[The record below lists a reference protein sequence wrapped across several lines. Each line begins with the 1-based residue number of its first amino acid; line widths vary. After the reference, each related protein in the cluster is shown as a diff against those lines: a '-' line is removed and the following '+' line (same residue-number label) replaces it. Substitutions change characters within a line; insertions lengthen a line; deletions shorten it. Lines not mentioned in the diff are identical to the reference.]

1 MLSLLDALLAV
12 EDFTFAEE
20 QLNYPIVNVLPASVT
35 GPILS
40 LFERSIQFD
49 ARNTSGWWGYGR
61 TALASGDMELAAGV
75 LAPIVDKA
83 VGNQLT
89 YLDLLTAFYEG
100 EDYEIIVELD
110 KKVSPPPFPNNP
122 YLERDLHSLAAR
134 VREMLVVAYLSV
146 GGLESMQRVVQLR
159 PGDLNANY
167 QLWKSTSHTKSTV
180 GTPVSSLDSTYSLSY
195 ASDRLLAFDLRIIP
209 EIVAEGIWSTE
220 DAVRVVSFLV
230 WHGSNREAVRQM
242 MVRLT
247 EMFPGEP
254 CWYYYLGEFHR
265 LKGNVAEADY
275 FYRQVLATDSK
286 YVAAYLRLGQ
296 LAQTKCTDISS
307 GNECQ
312 IVLRESVEWYKL
324 YVELAPDDL
333 FGQMKLA
340 EAMTALEPLAERSED
355 EDYSLA
361 DHLWQQL
368 RSQLRSG
375 HPSVIVNKAAPE
387 SNWILL
393 GYSVDED
400 ALIRGEASP
409 LWVYW
414 QGPPGETAGSHAD
427 GWFDLGDGLWVQITE
442 EASNLLINGGFE
454 VGISNEFPTGFP
466 YALYRCEFNARKLA
480 GSASGEDS
488 ENALLLDNASSCYN
502 SGIASQAISVD
513 EQTLYL
519 QAGWVMSEAGN
530 ADLGRN
536 WLGDLPTKRNDSY
549 AAYEVDS
556 NRWQRYVGFAEPP
569 PGAKQTEIWLINYE
583 SAGRAYFDNLILLAL
598 ARPGNS
604 PRSH

>member
-1 MLSLLDALLAV
+1 MWQVLTEYLGRIKLMVTRSRVPSWILLLILFAALSGSCLSRLASNVGMLSLLDALLAV

-49 ARNTSGWWGYGR
+49 AGNTSGWWGYGR

-275 FYRQVLATDSK
+275 FYRQVLS
-286 YVAAYLRLGQ
+286 YRLKIRGS
-296 LAQTKCTDISS
+296 ISS
-307 GNECQ
+307 
-312 IVLRESVEWYKL
+312 
-324 YVELAPDDL
+324 
-333 FGQMKLA
+333 FG
-340 EAMTALEPLAERSED
+340 
-355 EDYSLA
+355 
-361 DHLWQQL
+361 
-368 RSQLRSG
+368 
-375 HPSVIVNKAAPE
+375 
-387 SNWILL
+387 
-393 GYSVDED
+393 
-400 ALIRGEASP
+400 
-409 LWVYW
+409 
-414 QGPPGETAGSHAD
+414 
-427 GWFDLGDGLWVQITE
+427 
-442 EASNLLINGGFE
+442 
-454 VGISNEFPTGFP
+454 
-466 YALYRCEFNARKLA
+466 
-480 GSASGEDS
+480 
-488 ENALLLDNASSCYN
+488 
-502 SGIASQAISVD
+502 AISADQVYGHK
-513 EQTLYL
+513 LRKR
-519 QAGWVMSEAGN
+519 MSDCAQG
-530 ADLGRN
+530 
-536 WLGDLPTKRNDSY
+536 
-549 AAYEVDS
+549 
-556 NRWQRYVGFAEPP
+556 VG
-569 PGAKQTEIWLINYE
+569 
-583 SAGRAYFDNLILLAL
+583 
-598 ARPGNS
+598 
-604 PRSH
+604 